1 MFQPYQQETTVE
13 QLSRVIQRLQRENR
27 SGTLNV
33 RRGDNATY
41 EEGQVTFVRGQI
53 TQATAERRI
62 GSEALRWINSWG
74 KCQYMFVSTED
85 FSATNVPTT
94 PSPAVTGPSEQ
105 DFSAQALLVPHRVR
119 QTEEALSIIEYL
131 KLSRTHRH
139 VFLLIDG
146 QRTVQ
151 ELVRFLKRDQ
161 QGVYELLRDLER
173 FGLIQLTPAPQQ

>member
-1 MFQPYQQETTVE
+1 MSQPYSQVSTIA
-13 QLSRVIQRLQRENR
+13 QLSRVIQRLRRENR
-27 SGTLNV
+27 SGTLNI
-33 RRGDNATY
+33 RHKNDATY

-53 TQATAERRI
+53 TQAIAEKRI
-62 GSEALRWINSWG
+62 GTEALRWINSWDN
-74 KCQYMFVSTED
+74 CQYMFVSTED
-85 FSATNVPTT
+85 VSATNVPAT
-94 PSPAVTGPSEQ
+94 PPAVLTGPSAE
-105 DFSAQALLVPHRVR
+105 DLSAQAQLVPHRVR

-151 ELVRFLKRDQ
+151 ELERFLKRDQ

-173 FGLIQLTPAPQQ
+173 YGLIQLTPAPQQ